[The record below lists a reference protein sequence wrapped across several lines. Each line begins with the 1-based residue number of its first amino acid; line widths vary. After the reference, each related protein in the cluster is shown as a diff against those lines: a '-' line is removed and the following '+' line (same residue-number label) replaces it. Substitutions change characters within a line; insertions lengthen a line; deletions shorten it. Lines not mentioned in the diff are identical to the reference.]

1 MGVGGG
7 AGGGERWT
15 WAPAHMDA
23 SAGAKHA
30 GRRRRWSH
38 GSVEAAIALATITTS
53 PLTYRSPSSHVS
65 LSAPASA
72 REGEEWGGD
81 DDSRSHSSIGDRTS
95 ASQSGAASASGAS
108 LPSGASGPIG
118 PNGPSGG
125 PVESPTRASTRASTG
140 KRDLSRTILPSE
152 ETAFKYVDLT
162 LRGV

>member
-1 MGVGGG
+1 M
-7 AGGGERWT
+7 AGGLRRHDVSSGMSLDGSMLSPSLSSHNTIEIE
-15 WAPAHMDA
+15 PEIEPDDDGLYMHDGA
-23 SAGAKHA
+23 SAGGTEGTEGDG
-30 GRRRRWSH
+30 GREGDGEH
-38 GSVEAAIALATITTS
+38 
-53 PLTYRSPSSHVS
+53 
-65 LSAPASA
+65 
-72 REGEEWGGD
+72 EGEEWGGD